1 MKSDDV
7 TAAAFDRRLEEVMAA
22 YIRERPSDAALR
34 AWWAVL
40 EPFAWE
46 VVEPALLAHVADCKF
61 PPTPAD
67 IFERLVTQD
76 GRPTPAEA
84 WSVALQAADEAA
96 TVVWTAEI
104 AEAWA
109 VAKPVLDAG
118 DKVGARQAFVAAY
131 EQRVAEARRRLRT
144 TEWRVSL
151 GQDPQRR
158 TDALL
163 AAQRQGLLPPQTV
176 GRLLPAPVAGAD
188 ADAGAG
194 GLDEAAASAQ
204 AAALL
209 AGNVIAFPMRDE
221 RNRRRFLAAVRE
233 GLARGEADKAAE
245 QARRSATEA
254 AQEAERERARAKR
267 QVSREEHAAALQAE
281 LERRRRERAEDV
293 DPDAGGSLSA

>member
-1 MKSDDV
+1 MKSDAV
-7 TAAAFDRRLEEVMAA
+7 TAAAFDRRLEEVMAV
-22 YIRERPSDAALR
+22 YGRERPSDAALR
-34 AWWAVL
+34 AWWAAL
-40 EPFAWE
+40 EPFDWE
-46 VVEPALLAHVADCKF
+46 IVEPALLAHIADCKF
-61 PPTPAD
+61 APTPAD
-67 IFERLVTQD
+67 IVARLVAQD

-84 WSVALQAADEAA
+84 WSLALQAADEAA

-104 AEAWA
+104 AESWA

-131 EQRVAEARRRLRT
+131 EQRTAEARRRLRPT
-144 TEWRVSL
+144 QWRVSL

-163 AAQRQGLLPPQTV
+163 AAQRRGLLPPQTV
-176 GRLLPAPVAGAD
+176 RPLLPAPAVGG
-188 ADAGAG
+188 GAG
-194 GLDEAAASAQ
+194 GLDEAGASAQ

-209 AGNVIAFPMRDE
+209 AGNVTAFPVSDE
-221 RNRRRFLAAVRE
+221 RSRRRFLAAVRE
-233 GLARGEADKAAE
+233 GLARGEADRAAE

-254 AQEAERERARAKR
+254 AQAAEREQLRAKR
-267 QVSREEHAAALQAE
+267 QASRQEHAAALRAE